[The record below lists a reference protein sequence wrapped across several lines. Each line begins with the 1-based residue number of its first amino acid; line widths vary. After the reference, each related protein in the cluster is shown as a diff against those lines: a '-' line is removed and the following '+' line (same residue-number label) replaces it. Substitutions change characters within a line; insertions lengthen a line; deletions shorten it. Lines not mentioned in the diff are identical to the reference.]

1 MNSPARPAVVGW
13 PFLLGMLRREFRASW
28 KRLLLLVLCI
38 AAGVGGLVAVKSF
51 SVALTRTI
59 QAEAR
64 TLLAADL
71 SLRSNRP
78 FGPGEE
84 AALADLRRGGAR
96 VARSVE
102 FVSMAQA
109 LPRGSAPR
117 RESGAGAPAAKGVLL
132 VEARAVG
139 AGYPFYG
146 EVLVKGDQPF
156 RQLLRDDTVLVHP
169 SLLLHLGLQVG
180 DSLRLGRRT
189 FRIAGEL
196 VKEPDSP
203 VQLMNIGP
211 RVLLTD
217 AGGAA
222 TGLIA
227 PTSRVRYTALVK
239 LPGGGAPAVSDV
251 ATVTQALKARLAES
265 FTTVVSY
272 SEAQPQVGRFLGQ
285 LTNYLNLT
293 GLVALLLGG
302 IGVAGAIR
310 VFMAQK
316 LDTLAVLKCLGA
328 TSRQLLTVYLAQ
340 ALVLGLI
347 GSLIGVAL
355 GTATQFV
362 LAWLLSDF
370 LPVSLRFAL
379 SGRAVAEGVLLG
391 GLVTLWFALPPLLLV
406 RRVPP
411 ARVFRR
417 AVEPESGEARTGWRR
432 LRALLP
438 AASGILLIGALAY
451 WQVGHWRITWIFVAA
466 LAGTA
471 VVLWLSSHGLL
482 WVLRRAPRPPG
493 FVWRQGLTALY
504 RPGNQTGVAIMSLG
518 LSMLLLLAVFL
529 IQKDLLR
536 QVSRASATDQ
546 PNLFFIDI
554 QKDQRK
560 PFVDVVTGAGYPA
573 PELIPV
579 VRGRIVALNGRRLN
593 LEQLPDGDRKR
604 ILTFEYAFTYRG
616 SLIPGEHLLAGKFE
630 PDPAVPGAQVSVADW
645 WIRETNMKLGDT
657 VTMDVQGVPVPAT
670 ITSIRDIDWANR
682 RANFSFVYLPGVL
695 EAAPHIYVTGVHV
708 ASDAARTE
716 LQRRVVARL
725 PNVTGFD
732 VETVFE
738 LVQQIL
744 DRIALVIQFMAGFS
758 LAVGLVILLGAIAT
772 TKYQRLR
779 EAVLLKTLGATRGMV
794 ARILALEYLLLG
806 GLAGLIGT
814 AAAAGLSYGLVTW
827 VFEGRWYFAL
837 PSYLA
842 AWGLSTLLVSGT
854 GLLSSTDVLLRKPLD
869 VLREE

>member
-1 MNSPARPAVVGW
+1 
-13 PFLLGMLRREFRASW
+13 MLTREFRASW
-28 KRLLLLVLCI
+28 KRLVLLVLCI

-51 SVALTRTI
+51 SASLTRSI

-71 SLRSNRP
+71 TLRSNRP
-78 FGPGEE
+78 FGEADE
-84 AALADLRRGGAR
+84 AALAGLRSQGAQ

-109 LPRGSAPR
+109 VPKAPP
-117 RESGAGAPAAKGVLL
+117 SGKAGAKPGGVLL
-132 VEARAVG
+132 VEARSIG

-146 EVLVKGDQPF
+146 EVLVKGDAPF
-156 RQLLRDDTVLVHP
+156 RQMLRDDAVLVQP
-169 SLLLHLGLQVG
+169 ALLLHLGLQVG
-180 DSLRLGRRT
+180 DALKLGNAT

-211 RVLLTD
+211 RVLLTE

-227 PTSRVRYTALVK
+227 PTSRVRYTALIK
-239 LPGGGAPAVSDV
+239 LPAGGAPETGDVGAV
-251 ATVTQALKARLAES
+251 TRALKTRLAEGKS
-265 FTTVVSY
+265 FATVVSFDQ
-272 SEAQPQVGRFLGQ
+272 AQPQVTRFLGQ
-285 LTNYLNLT
+285 LTHFLNLT

-310 VFMAQK
+310 VFMTQK

-328 TSRQLLTVYLAQ
+328 TSRQLLAVYLTQ

-347 GSLIGVAL
+347 GSVVGVAL
-355 GTATQFV
+355 GTATQYI
-362 LAWLLSDF
+362 LAWLLADL
-370 LPVSLRFAL
+370 LPVSLKFAL
-379 SGRAVAEGVLLG
+379 SGGAVLEGVVLG
-391 GLVTLWFALPPLLLV
+391 ALVTLWFSLPPLLMV

-417 AVEPESGEARTGWRR
+417 AVESEPAPERS
-432 LRALLP
+432 RALRWLRTALP
-438 AASGILLIGALAY
+438 GVSGMVLIGALAY
-451 WQVGHWRITWIFVAA
+451 WQTGNWRITWIFALA

-471 VVLWLSSHGLL
+471 VVLLLGSRGLL
-482 WVLRRAPRPPG
+482 WGLRRMPRPPG

-504 RPGNQTGVAIMSLG
+504 RPGNQTSIAITSLG

-536 QVSRASATDQ
+536 QVSGSSTADQ
-546 PNLFFIDI
+546 PNLFFLDI
-554 QKDQRK
+554 QKDQRQ
-560 PFVDVVTGAGYPA
+560 PFLDVVKAAGYPV
-573 PELIPV
+573 PELVPL
-579 VRGRIVALNGRRLN
+579 VRGRIVAMNGKRLD
-593 LEQLPDGDRKR
+593 LASMPDGDRKR

-616 SLIPGEHLLAGKFE
+616 SLTTGEHVLEGKFGSDSAFAG
-630 PDPAVPGAQVSVADW
+630 PQVSVADW
-645 WIRETNMKLGDT
+645 WMRETGMKLGDT
-657 VTMDVQGVPVPAT
+657 VTMDIQGVPVPAT
-670 ITSIRDIDWANR
+670 ITSVRDIDWTNR

-695 EAAPHIYVTGVHV
+695 EDAPQIYVTGVHA
-708 ASDAARTE
+708 ASEAARTD
-716 LQRRVVARL
+716 LQQRVVARL

-732 VETVFE
+732 VDTVFK
-738 LVQQIL
+738 LVQQIM

-806 GLAGLIGT
+806 ALAGLIGA

-827 VFEGRWYFAL
+827 VFEGRWFFAL

-842 AWGLSTLLVSGT
+842 AWGISTALVTAT
-854 GLLSSTDVLLRKPLD
+854 GLLSSADVLLRKPLE